1 MAVTRNEVVRRCVT
15 RYVKELH
22 SSSVYDQTPD
32 PITTFQASLRLVTT
46 GSRARFAM
54 MESGATKVQLPLY
67 DLSQG
72 MARAMSAQLLGKQ
85 IEGVWHT
92 GIVAFGEEWYFGGG
106 IQRGA
111 PGFTHFGRP
120 LQVLDLGE
128 THLPREVFEEF
139 LVDIAPRFT
148 MQTYNLLRHNCN
160 NFSDEVAQFLVGEG
174 IPSHILSLPDEVLST
189 PFGQQLMPM
198 LSMMD
203 AQMRITSEGGLG
215 NGGLGNGAAFAAPP
229 QQSVDPAPAA
239 PEPALAPPP
248 AAAGAADAKAG
259 LEAAIKAEFAK
270 LVAQGMS
277 PNEAAAAAV
286 RAAREKAN
294 AA

>member
-1 MAVTRNEVVRRCVT
+1 MA
-15 RYVKELH
+15 
-22 SSSVYDQTPD
+22 
-32 PITTFQASLRLVTT
+32 
-46 GSRARFAM
+46 
-54 MESGATKVQLPLY
+54 ESGATKVQLHLY

-92 GIVAFGEEWYFGGG
+92 GIIAFGEEWYFGGG

-203 AQMRITSEGGLG
+203 AQMRTASEGAPF
-215 NGGLGNGAAFAAPP
+215 GGLGNGAAFAAPP
-229 QQSVDPAPAA
+229 RRSTDLAPAA
-239 PEPALAPPP
+239 PEPAPASASAVAP
-248 AAAGAADAKAG
+248 AASAREAAASAAETRAAGAKAA
-259 LEAAIKAEFAK
+259 LEATIKAEFAK
-270 LVAQGMS
+270 LVEQGMS

>member
-1 MAVTRNEVVRRCVT
+1 MA
-15 RYVKELH
+15 
-22 SSSVYDQTPD
+22 
-32 PITTFQASLRLVTT
+32 
-46 GSRARFAM
+46 
-54 MESGATKVQLPLY
+54 ESGATKVQLHVY

-92 GIVAFGEEWYFGGG
+92 GIIAFGEEWYFGGG
-106 IQRGA
+106 IQRGT

-120 LQVLDLGE
+120 LRVLDLGE

-148 MQTYNLLRHNCN
+148 MQTYHLLRHNCN

-203 AQMRITSEGGLG
+203 AQMRTASEGASV
-215 NGGLGNGAAFAAPP
+215 GGFGSGATFAAPP
-229 QQSVDPAPAA
+229 RRSADLAPAA
-239 PEPALAPPP
+239 PEPALAPAEAAAP
-248 AAAGAADAKAG
+248 AAPVAACEAAAAAAETRAADAKAA
-259 LEAAIKAEFAK
+259 LEATIKAEFAK

-286 RAAREKAN
+286 RAAREKAD

>member
-1 MAVTRNEVVRRCVT
+1 MA
-15 RYVKELH
+15 
-22 SSSVYDQTPD
+22 
-32 PITTFQASLRLVTT
+32 
-46 GSRARFAM
+46 
-54 MESGATKVQLPLY
+54 ESGATKVQLHLY

-92 GIVAFGEEWYFGGG
+92 GIIAFGEEWYFGGG
-106 IQRGA
+106 IQRGT

-120 LQVLDLGE
+120 LRVLDLGE

-203 AQMRITSEGGLG
+203 AQMRTASEGASV
-215 NGGLGNGAAFAAPP
+215 GGFGSGAAFAAPP
-229 QQSVDPAPAA
+229 RSSADLAPAA
-239 PEPALAPPP
+239 PEPALAPAEAAPPAAPPPP
-248 AAAGAADAKAG
+248 AAAGAEDAKAA
-259 LEAAIKAEFAK
+259 LESAIKAEFAK
-270 LVAQGMS
+270 FVAQGMS

>member
-1 MAVTRNEVVRRCVT
+1 MT
-15 RYVKELH
+15 
-22 SSSVYDQTPD
+22 
-32 PITTFQASLRLVTT
+32 
-46 GSRARFAM
+46 
-54 MESGATKVQLPLY
+54 ESGATKVQLHLY

-92 GIVAFGEEWYFGGG
+92 GIIAFGEEWYFGGG

-139 LVDIAPRFT
+139 LMDIAPRFT

-203 AQMRITSEGGLG
+203 AQMRTASEGGLG
-215 NGGLGNGAAFAAPP
+215 DGAAFAAPP
-229 QQSVDPAPAA
+229 RRSADLAPAA
-239 PEPALAPPP
+239 PEPALAPAEAAPPAAPPPP
-248 AAAGAADAKAG
+248 AAAGAEDAKAA
-259 LEAAIKAEFAK
+259 LESAIKAEFAK
-270 LVAQGMS
+270 FVAQGMS

>member
-1 MAVTRNEVVRRCVT
+1 MA
-15 RYVKELH
+15 
-22 SSSVYDQTPD
+22 
-32 PITTFQASLRLVTT
+32 
-46 GSRARFAM
+46 
-54 MESGATKVQLPLY
+54 ESGATKVQLHVY

-92 GIVAFGEEWYFGGG
+92 GIIAFGEEWYFGGG
-106 IQRGA
+106 IQRGT

-120 LQVLDLGE
+120 LRVLDLGE

-148 MQTYNLLRHNCN
+148 MQTYHLLRHNCN

-203 AQMRITSEGGLG
+203 AQMRTASEGASV
-215 NGGLGNGAAFAAPP
+215 GGFGSGATFAAPP
-229 QQSVDPAPAA
+229 RGSADLAPAA
-239 PEPALAPPP
+239 PEPRRSGGGGGSGGSGGGVRGGGGRGGSARGGREGGIGGDHQGGIRETRR
-248 AAAGAADAKAG
+248 AGYEPERSRGSGGARRARKADAA
-259 LEAAIKAEFAK
+259 
-270 LVAQGMS
+270 
-277 PNEAAAAAV
+277 
-286 RAAREKAN
+286 
-294 AA
+294 

>member
-1 MAVTRNEVVRRCVT
+1 MA
-15 RYVKELH
+15 
-22 SSSVYDQTPD
+22 
-32 PITTFQASLRLVTT
+32 
-46 GSRARFAM
+46 
-54 MESGATKVQLPLY
+54 ESGATKVQLHLY

-92 GIVAFGEEWYFGGG
+92 GIIAFGEEWYFGGG

-203 AQMRITSEGGLG
+203 AQMRTASEGAPF
-215 NGGLGNGAAFAAPP
+215 GGIGNGAAFAAPP
-229 QQSVDPAPAA
+229 RRSADLAPAA
-239 PEPALAPPP
+239 SAREASAS
-248 AAAGAADAKAG
+248 AAETRAAGAKAAM
-259 LEAAIKAEFAK
+259 EATIKAEFAK
-270 LVAQGMS
+270 LVQQGMS

>member
-54 MESGATKVQLPLY
+54 MESGATKVQLHLY

-215 NGGLGNGAAFAAPP
+215 NGAAFAAPP